1 MKKSIL
7 FFILMIGWLIVGCYE
22 DKGHYDYIQLS
33 GPVVA
38 GIGESYTV
46 YDGGNFDIH
55 PTVTWTHGELENYT
69 YSWKV
74 DGIFV
79 SDKAELTEQVKD
91 LPLKSGMYSEF
102 VIKDEDTGVEYI
114 TPFKVTVASVYE
126 RGWMLLADQGET
138 SMLSLVRNDK
148 VVYEDV
154 YRLAN
159 DADLAGGAVGIYE
172 HWLPYSADVGQVFVA
187 CQKGPEYSVE
197 LYGNSLKKM
206 VATKEEFVGGMPADF
221 KPMSMN
227 CVMNYDCLVSNGK
240 LYVRYIEETDGAM
253 YQDGLFPNF
262 PYQGD
267 FDYELSQWTTRGNVY
282 FSNEVI
288 GFDKLSSSY
297 VVFCNGVLSKF
308 GADNT
313 PESFFEPSNMNKTVL
328 DGAAVAVAYP
338 QDDYVVFL
346 KSNTDNTIY
355 VQQFYFWGWSSPKG
369 FYSRGEEV
377 FPEPNI
383 INDDT
388 KFAFCKDRPYVYIA
402 SGNILYEYNYKDNT
416 VKTLRDDFGRPI
428 RDIEICPTNPEHLGI
443 VLENAENAEM
453 SDFMVLDVSV
463 VSGGKVLEGMEF
475 YGKFGKVKHLKY
487 KVGYQGDI
495 MY

>member
-7 FFILMIGWLIVGCYE
+7 FFILTIAWLIEGCYE
-22 DKGHYDYIQLS
+22 DKGHYDYIRISAPEVS
-33 GPVVA
+33 GIEQA
-38 GIGESYTV
+38 YTV

-55 PTVTWTHGELENYT
+55 PKVAWTDGELENYT

-74 DGIFV
+74 DGIAV
-79 SDKAELTEQVKD
+79 SDKAELTEQVKN
-91 LPLKSGMYSEF
+91 LPLKSGMYAEF
-102 VIKDEDTGVEYI
+102 VITDEDTGVEYI
-114 TPFKVTVASVYE
+114 TPFRLTVASVYE
-126 RGWMLLADQGET
+126 RGWMLLSDQGAT

-148 VVYEDV
+148 VVYEDA

-159 DADLAGGAVGIYE
+159 DADLAGGAVGLYE
-172 HWLPYSADVGQVFVA
+172 HWLPYSGDVGQVFVA

-197 LYGNSLKKM
+197 LDGNSLKKM

-227 CVMNYDCLVSNGK
+227 CVLNYDCLVSNGK
-240 LYVRYIEETDGAM
+240 LFVRYVETTYGGM
-253 YQDGLFPNF
+253 FQDGLFPNF

-267 FDYELSQWTTRGNVY
+267 FPYELSQWTARGNLY
-282 FSNEVI
+282 FTQEVI

-297 VVFCNGVLSKF
+297 VVFRNGVLSKF

-313 PESFFEPSNMNKTVL
+313 PEPFFNPSDMGKTVL
-328 DGAAVAVAYP
+328 DGDAVTTGWP

-355 VQQFYFWGWSSPKG
+355 VQKFLFWGYRSPLN

-383 INDDT
+383 INENT

-402 SGNILYEYNYKDNT
+402 SGNTLYEYNHKDNT
-416 VKTLRDDFGRPI
+416 VKALRDDFGRPI

-443 VLENAENAEM
+443 VLENAENPEQ

-463 VSGGKVLEGMEF
+463 IAGGKLVDGMEF
-475 YGKFGKVKHLKY
+475 YGKFGKVVQLKY
-487 KVGYQGDI
+487 KIGYMTDVA
-495 MY
+495 

>member
-1 MKKSIL
+1 MKKSIV
-7 FFILMIGWLIVGCYE
+7 FFILTIGWLIEGCYE
-22 DKGHYDYIQLS
+22 DKGHYDYIRIS
-33 GPVVA
+33 GPEVT
-38 GIGESYTV
+38 GIEKFYTV

-55 PTVTWTHGELENYT
+55 PSVTWTYGELENYT

-74 DGIFV
+74 DGISV

-91 LPLKSGMYSEF
+91 LPVKANMYAEF
-102 VIKDEDTGVEYI
+102 VITDEDTGVEYI
-114 TPFKVTVASVYE
+114 TQFRVTVSSVYE

-148 VVYEDV
+148 IVYEDA

-159 DADLAGGAVGIYE
+159 DADLAGGAVGLYE
-172 HWLPYSADVGQVFVA
+172 HWTPWSEDVGQVFVA

-197 LYGNSLKKM
+197 LDGNSLKKM

-227 CVMNYDCLVSNGK
+227 CVWNYDYLVSNGK
-240 LYVRYIEETDGAM
+240 LYVRYVEASNGAM

-267 FDYELSQWTTRGNVY
+267 FPYELSQWTTRGNLL

-297 VVFCNGVLSKF
+297 VVFRNGSLNKF
-308 GADNT
+308 GDDNT
-313 PESFFEPSNMNKTVL
+313 AESFFNPSDMGKTVL
-328 DGAAVAVAYP
+328 DGAAVATDTP

-346 KSNTDNTIY
+346 KSNTGNTIY
-355 VQQFYFWGWSSPKG
+355 VQKFLFWGWQSPKG

-377 FPEPNI
+377 FPKPEI
-383 INDDT
+383 IDEKT
-388 KFAFCKDRPYVYIA
+388 KFAFCQNRPYVYIA
-402 SGNILYEYNYKDNT
+402 SGNTLYVYNHKDNT

-428 RDIEICPTNPEHLGI
+428 RDIAVCPTNYERLGI
-443 VLENAENAEM
+443 VLENAEDPGM

-463 VSGGKVLEGMEF
+463 VAGGKVVDGMEF
-475 YGKFGKVKHLKY
+475 YGRFGKVVDLKY
-487 KVGYQGDI
+487 KIGYQWDT
-495 MY
+495 Y